1 MRLLRRKWRG
11 TTCCTSSR
19 SKICNMGRGLSC
31 TFVAQKYQNAR
42 HTEKAV
48 RRLFAY
54 KSHATFFGRAAGAK
68 AHSFGELKFP
78 SSQTLLARN
87 GAITASPSVAGCC
100 GHLISAAILKIIYTR
115 ANLQTCLAQWPA
127 TDGASIVLFNGAGFI
142 GITIANRCVIK
153 ITPSTYPSPL
163 RGAPLQGS
171 NCLQL

>member
-1 MRLLRRKWRG
+1 MCSPLEYIANQSPLYSVIYLPLNYYLY
-11 TTCCTSSR
+11 SSFVV
-19 SKICNMGRGLSC
+19 LSC

-54 KSHATFFGRAAGAK
+54 KSHATFLGRAAGAK

-100 GHLISAAILKIIYTR
+100 GPLISAAILKIIYTR

-127 TDGASIVLFNGAGFI
+127 KDGAYIVLFNGAGFI
-142 GITIANRCVIK
+142 GIS
-153 ITPSTYPSPL
+153 ITNHRLY
-163 RGAPLQGS
+163 AAS
-171 NCLQL
+171 NSSSVP